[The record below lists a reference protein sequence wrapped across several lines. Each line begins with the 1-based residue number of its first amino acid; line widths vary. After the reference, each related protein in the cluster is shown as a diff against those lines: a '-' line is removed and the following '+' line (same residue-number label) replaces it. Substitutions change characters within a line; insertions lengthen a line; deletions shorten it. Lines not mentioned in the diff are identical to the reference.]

1 MSPDPTGPVTPTV
14 DHGSLALG
22 RQLGQGG
29 QGSVHQVLNKRI
41 NESAGGGWEVVYKE
55 YSANVLPHLDEA
67 ALASSAALLGE
78 LSGADGRWLSEKTA
92 WPAAVV
98 QRQGRTCGFLMRAVP
113 DRFQFSLRTLTGANG
128 GPRRLANMEY
138 LLNDDTYIAGIGLT
152 VSDKDR
158 LLLLADLAATLARLH
173 RLGIAVGDLSPR
185 NLLFSA
191 SPQPE
196 CFLIDCDAM
205 RLRGATALPQAE
217 TPDWQVPAGEE
228 RATPTSDVYK
238 LGLLAVRLFARNQTS
253 TDPTAL
259 AATSPALGDLAR
271 ASLDPD
277 PARRP
282 TPAAWAE
289 QLTSAAATAPA
300 KPARKRRRTPGAATP
315 AAPPTRPATGRP
327 HGTTPPAPK
336 SPAAQAGGVLGALA
350 AVVVLIL
357 LVVNN
362 QHSLRTDTS
371 GSTVGGSRQTARYTP
386 HPLDTRTT
394 PTPTRTRWETTPDPV
409 RTTSAPP
416 TPTDAIGTAHVG
428 DCFDDKGTNGHA
440 DLSTTSCT
448 SGAFKVVRINTATTD
463 LDSCDNVPD
472 SDRSVSSSR
481 HDLVLCL
488 SYQSP
493 GGTAYHAGQGDCVFG
508 APGGSAWGK
517 QACQTGNFKVLAAY
531 RGTSDKSKC
540 DPWPH
545 YNYWRH
551 FSVAADSRLDVL
563 LCLSMNYPD
572 DAGYATVKEC
582 LSKSGSTFTNVGSCN
597 ASNVYVTGRTSTPNA
612 PAFCGHDG
620 STYWRSADYPAFG
633 YTVCWRWR

>member
-1 MSPDPTGPVTPTV
+1 MSPGRTGPVTPTV
-14 DHGSLALG
+14 DHDSLALG

-29 QGSVHQVLNKRI
+29 QGSVHEVLNRRI
-41 NESAGGGWEVVYKE
+41 NESSGGGWEVVHKE
-55 YSANVLPHLDEA
+55 YSAAVLPHLDAA
-67 ALASSAALLGE
+67 ALAAGVGLLGE
-78 LSGADGRWLSEKTA
+78 LSGAEGRWLCDRTA

-113 DRFQFSLRTLTGANG
+113 DRFQFNLRTLTGVNG

-138 LLNDDTYIAGIGLT
+138 LLNNDTYIAGIGLT

-173 RLGIAVGDLSPR
+173 RLGITVGDLSPR
-185 NLLFSA
+185 NLLFSV

-228 RATPTSDVYK
+228 LATPTSDVYK

-253 TDPTAL
+253 TDTAAL
-259 AATSPALGDLAR
+259 AAMSPALGALAR
-271 ASLDPD
+271 ASLDHD

-289 QLTSAAATAPA
+289 QLTSAAATAPTR
-300 KPARKRRRTPGAATP
+300 PARKRGRTSGAATP
-315 AAPPTRPATGRP
+315 AAPPTRPGTGRP
-327 HGTTPPAPK
+327 GGTTPAPK
-336 SPAAQAGGVLGALA
+336 SPTAKAGGVLGALA

-362 QHSLRTDTS
+362 QHSSQADAS
-371 GSTVGGSRQTARYTP
+371 GGTGGGRQTARYTP
-386 HPLDTRTT
+386 GPLYTRTT
-394 PTPTRTRWETTPDPV
+394 PTPTRTRTETTPDPV
-409 RTTSAPP
+409 RTTLDPPTP

-428 DCFDDKGTNGHA
+428 DCFDDNGTNGHA

-448 SGAFKVVRINTATTD
+448 AGAFKVVRINSDTTD
-463 LDSCDNVPD
+463 LNSCDNVPE

-488 SYQSP
+488 SYQSS
-493 GGTAYHAGQGDCVFG
+493 GGTAYHARQGDCVFG
-508 APGGSAWGK
+508 AAGSSAWGT
-517 QACQTGNFKVLAAY
+517 QACQTGNFKVLAVY

-545 YNYWRH
+545 YNYWR
-551 FSVAADSRLDVL
+551 FMPVGADSRLDVL

-597 ASNVYVTGRTSTPNA
+597 ASNVYVTGRTSTPNN
-612 PAFCGHDG
+612 PSFCGKDG